1 VSTTLVEEEG
11 QAPTMVG
18 MDIDSHDI
26 AWSHDPLETVNP
38 QQPSRAEA
46 SRKTNGVDSERT

>member
-1 VSTTLVEEEG
+1 VSTTFVEEEG
-11 QAPTMVG
+11 QAPMMVG

-26 AWSHDPLETVNP
+26 AWSHDPLETVNR

-46 SRKTNGVDSERT
+46 SRKTNGIDSERT